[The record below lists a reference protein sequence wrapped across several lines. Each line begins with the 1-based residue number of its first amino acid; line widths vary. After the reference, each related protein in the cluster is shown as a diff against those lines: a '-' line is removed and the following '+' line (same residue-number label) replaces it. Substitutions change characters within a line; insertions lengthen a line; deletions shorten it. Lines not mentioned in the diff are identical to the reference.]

1 MKSVN
6 NMKNKEVNI
15 VLDKIKLSINK
26 IAKYEPGESENE
38 AIDGIKLSSNE
49 SPFLIPQTIKKKMQ
63 LNLNKLNLYPDGD
76 CLILKKAISDR
87 YKINF
92 NQIIC
97 GNGSDDILS
106 LIGLAFSRESCE
118 IICNKYGFLYYPIIA
133 HAVGAKV
140 IFSNKNSLIVDEN
153 DIVKKVSKKTNI
165 VFLAN
170 PNNPTGLIVEKKRL
184 VRMLEKIPSHVIVV
198 IDGAYAEYVEEKGFS
213 DGLELVKSF
222 PNIVVTRTFS
232 KIYAMAGLRLGWAY
246 SSKEVI
252 STLEKIRGPFN
263 VNTIAQIAG
272 AAMLKDKNF
281 LRKSIKH
288 NEKWKSWLTNEINL
302 LGFETQHSFA
312 NFILVKCNLKNF
324 TAESLVS
331 CLKKRKIFIRHMQ
344 SYGLK
349 NYFRISI
356 GKSSELKKLIL
367 SLKEIVKNE

>member
-1 MKSVN
+1 MN
-6 NMKNKEVNI
+6 NKEI
-15 VLDKIKLSINK
+15 SPILKKIKVSINK

-38 AIDGIKLSSNE
+38 SRGGIKLSSNE
-49 SPFLIPQTIKKKMQ
+49 SPFLIPQKIKKKIQ
-63 LNLNKLNLYPDGD
+63 LKINQLNLYPDGD
-76 CLILKKAISDR
+76 SLILKKAISKK

-92 NQIIC
+92 DQIIC

-106 LIGLAFSRESCE
+106 LIGLAFSGGNSE
-118 IICNKYGFLYYPIIA
+118 IICNKYGFLYYPIIG

-140 IFSNKNSLIVDEN
+140 VFSNQNSLIIDEY
-153 DIVKKVSKKTNI
+153 DIVNRVTEKTNI

-170 PNNPTGLIVEKKRL
+170 PNNPTGFIVEKKRL
-184 VRMLEKIPSHVIVV
+184 VRMLKKIPPHVIVV
-198 IDGAYAEYVEEKGFS
+198 IDGAYAEYVKEKGFS

-222 PNIVVTRTFS
+222 PNVVVTRTFS

-272 AAMLKDKNF
+272 AAVLKDENF

-302 LGFETQHSFA
+302 LGFETQQSFA

-356 GKSSELKKLIL
+356 GKSSELRKLIL